1 MVLAN
6 LSKRTFRGRRWA
18 PSAVNVLRDQR
29 RHNTPYMPWPFDTYA
44 YPGAAK
50 YWISKAPPTDWS
62 QDEYDQE
69 LLYLDEL
76 EERVANAHKNYTP
89 STKWKTAYNEFAWE
103 DHNSVVETYGNI
115 GGVTSPDLIAKYGRG
130 QKIDPTHYIN
140 PRFEK
145 HDRVAIE
152 SPYIN
157 QDLKKRAGPLRNFLA
172 LPPEE
177 PSVFKLW
184 NPWTMFGATSIVL
197 LSKEWFLISHDFWH
211 GHMFWTAWALIC
223 TVCVD
228 WWTWYYVLRGQE
240 LYDMSYFPLNEQT
253 EELFARLDQLDKRPP
268 VAGIFAAI
276 GTYAQGLG
284 ARMVEK
290 KKNDMIALANIKA
303 AEKLSVKAKEESSHR
318 AQALS
323 SFKEN
328 SFQATMQFFTTAEAQ
343 KKYMDAT
350 LEMMSKNAEL
360 KPGVAE
366 VKTEST
372 TFAEKYKSLYGQ
384 VEKDYYATKRKEGT
398 LPWALATE
406 EEIKQK
412 RMSAAEKQ
420 KLYADQVETWAKK
433 YHPVT
438 QSVKF
443 A

>member
-1 MVLAN
+1 
-6 LSKRTFRGRRWA
+6 
-18 PSAVNVLRDQR
+18 
-29 RHNTPYMPWPFDTYA
+29 MPWPFDTYA

-76 EERVANAHKNYTP
+76 EERVTKAHENYAP
-89 STKWKTAYNEFAWE
+89 SQQWKDAYNEYAWE

-115 GGVTSPDLIAKYGRG
+115 GGTTSPDLIAKYGRG

-140 PRFEK
+140 PRFWK
-145 HDRVAIE
+145 HERVAVQ
-152 SPYIN
+152 SQYIH
-157 QDLKKRAGPLRNFLA
+157 QDLKKRTGPLRNFLA

-253 EELFARLDQLDKRPP
+253 ETLFNHLDHLDKRPP
-268 VAGIFAAI
+268 VAGVFAAL
-276 GTYAQGLG
+276 GTYTEGLG
-284 ARMVEK
+284 ARMVTK
-290 KKNDMIALANIKA
+290 KRNDMIAQANIKA
-303 AEKLSVKAKEESSHR
+303 ADKLATKAKEEAGHR

-323 SFKEN
+323 AFKEN
-328 SFQATMQFFTTAEAQ
+328 SFQATMQFFGTAEAQ
-343 KKYMDAT
+343 KSYMDAT
-350 LEMMSKNAEL
+350 LKIM
-360 KPGVAE
+360 
-366 VKTEST
+366 
-372 TFAEKYKSLYGQ
+372 
-384 VEKDYYATKRKEGT
+384 
-398 LPWALATE
+398 
-406 EEIKQK
+406 
-412 RMSAAEKQ
+412 
-420 KLYADQVETWAKK
+420 AKK
-433 YHPVT
+433 
-438 QSVKF
+438 
-443 A
+443 AD